1 VIRIKDILRCWNR
14 FFFEPE
20 SPLPMAMYRILF
32 AMAVLANH
40 AMLLPEINEW
50 FTERGILSFESA
62 RRMAGGG
69 GYSLFAWLPH
79 TAPWVWAIFVLSCLS
94 AFTLMFGLFTR
105 ASSIALF
112 ATLLT
117 LHHRNP
123 LVLNSGDTF
132 FRVAGFFLIFSQAGA
147 ALSLDRLIRIARGKE
162 SADPAPRA
170 PWAMRMIQLQ
180 LAFLYIWAFA
190 WKAMGTMWLSGTAVY
205 YTSRLSEF
213 WRFPVPYVF
222 EHIWTIKL
230 WTWATLLV
238 ELAMGT
244 LVWIREF
251 RYWVLL
257 AGVLLHLGI
266 EYSMNIQLFAFI
278 IVGAYVTFVEPRQ
291 LERAFAWMRAKW
303 NSLTRFEKLVPVLYD
318 GNCSFCVR
326 TLEVMRR
333 LNVFRRLE
341 FVNMH
346 EAETRERF
354 PDFDPER
361 GDREM
366 LVRTGDGWL
375 GGFFAFRH
383 AARHLPLLWPVLPLL
398 HLGPVA
404 ALGDRMYRRI
414 AAQRYCILKPGQYAS
429 ERTS

>member
-1 VIRIKDILRCWNR
+1 MISVRDITRCWNR

-20 SPLPMAMYRILF
+20 SPLPIALYRILF
-32 AMAVLANH
+32 GIAVLANH
-40 AMLLPEINEW
+40 ALLLPEVDDW
-50 FTERGILSFESA
+50 FTDRGILSFA
-62 RRMAGGG
+62 ATQRMIGGG
-69 GYSLFAWLPH
+69 GYSLFAWLPA
-79 TAPWVWAIFVLSCLS
+79 TDAWVWTIFLLSCLS
-94 AFTLMFGLFTR
+94 AFMLTIGFLTR
-105 ASSIALF
+105 ASSILLF
-112 ATLLT
+112 ATLVT

-132 FRVAGFFLIFSQAGA
+132 FRATSFFLMFSQAGV

-162 SADPAPRA
+162 SGDPAPRA

-190 WKAMGTMWLSGTAVY
+190 WKAMGTMWFSGTAVY

-222 EHIWTIKL
+222 EHLWTIKL
-230 WTWATLLV
+230 WSWATLLV
-238 ELAMGT
+238 ELALGT
-244 LVWIREF
+244 LIWIKEF

-278 IVGAYVTFVEPRQ
+278 MIGAYVTFVDPKH
-291 LERAFAWMRAKW
+291 LESAFAWLRAKW
-303 NSLTRFEKLVPVLYD
+303 NSATRFKNPIPVLYD
-318 GNCSFCVR
+318 GNCSFCIR
-326 TLEVMRR
+326 TLEVVRR

-346 EAETRERF
+346 DPQTRERF

-366 LVRTGDGWL
+366 LVPTKNGWL

-383 AARHLPLLWPVLPLL
+383 AAWHLPLFWPLLPLL
-398 HLGPVA
+398 YLRPVVA
-404 ALGDRMYRRI
+404 AGDHLYKRI
-414 AAQRYCILKPGQYAS
+414 AARRYCILNPAQYAS